1 MGAPSG
7 PLGPYITV
15 LNHACRICPPHNTLG
30 KVNAAHLLSTLGN
43 FVFHH
48 RGVARG
54 SPFLQFSGTE
64 VSPGSHGQQQR
75 ALRTMIVLVIPLK
88 G

>member
-1 MGAPSG
+1 MGALAGLSG
-7 PLGPYITV
+7 
-15 LNHACRICPPHNTLG
+15 RICPPHNTVG
-30 KVNAAHLLSTLGN
+30 KVKAAHLLSIFGN

-64 VSPGSHGQQQR
+64 VSPGCDGQRQR
-75 ALRTMIVLVIPLK
+75 ALRTVIGLVIPRK